1 MWECCF
7 DQSESV
13 QSEEMRT
20 EMVMRCDVKEEDWTW
35 EMAKK
40 EKGVEGGQVW
50 GIEVRTWEVG
60 TGKCQRKIEPRITAN
75 LQSTPH
81 RF

>member
-1 MWECCF
+1 MWKCCF

-40 EKGVEGGQVW
+40 DKGVEGGQVKFER
-50 GIEVRTWEVG
+50 GKLGQESVRE
-60 TGKCQRKIEPRITAN
+60 K
-75 LQSTPH
+75 
-81 RF
+81 